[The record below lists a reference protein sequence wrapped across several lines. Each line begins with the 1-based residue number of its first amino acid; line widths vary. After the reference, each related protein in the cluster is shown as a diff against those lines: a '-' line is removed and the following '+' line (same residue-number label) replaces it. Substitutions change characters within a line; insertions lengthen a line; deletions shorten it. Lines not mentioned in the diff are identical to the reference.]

1 VRAAAWLQAALAD
14 PELPRRGTAP
24 KAKAEFLAALLEPAN
39 AADERRFK
47 RALKAFCGGKKK
59 GQG

>member
-1 VRAAAWLQAALAD
+1 MPA
-14 PELPRRGTAP
+14 
-24 KAKAEFLAALLEPAN
+24 KAKEEFIVALLEPAN

-59 GQG
+59 GAG